1 MGRLSFS
8 IIFLTMLLSHAAG
21 AATLNV
27 EITGL
32 GSDNG
37 DVHIALYD
45 RPEAF
50 PKSDGMRLERQ
61 VSITDR
67 KASLVFTDLEPGLY
81 AIAVYHDE
89 NANNDFDQ
97 GFLGIPLE
105 DYGFSN
111 NARVFFG
118 PPAFDEAAF
127 RVEEPATRIG
137 IDLGN

>member
-1 MGRLSFS
+1 MRRLGFS
-8 IIFLTMLLSHAAG
+8 IIFLTMFLSQAAG

-32 GSDNG
+32 ESDKG

-45 RPEAF
+45 KPEVF
-50 PKSDGMRLERQ
+50 PKSDGMLAERQ
-61 VSITDR
+61 ISITDR
-67 KASLVFTDLEPGLY
+67 KASLVFADLEPGVY

-89 NANNDFDQ
+89 NGNNDFDQ

-111 NARVFFG
+111 NATVFFG
-118 PPAFDEAAF
+118 PPTFDEAAF
-127 RVEEPATRIG
+127 RVEDPATRIS